1 MRQQRRRGRYKLR
14 FCRWITIEKD
24 VSSCY
29 KVNTVCRALEEY
41 GNEKAAEARKEKAV
55 EVAKKLLQDGSMP
68 LERIADIAD
77 LPLQQIQQ
85 LAEQVK
91 A

>member
-29 KVNTVCRALEEY
+29 KVSTVCRAFEEY
-41 GNEKAAEARKEKAV
+41 GNERVAEKAI
-55 EVAKKLLQDGSMP
+55 EVAKDLLKEKVLSVEKIAAIAKLP
-68 LERIADIAD
+68 LE
-77 LPLQQIQQ
+77 QVQK
-85 LAEQVK
+85 LAELVK